1 MCVIQIQSVAI
12 AHFNLS
18 LSLSLSGTFP
28 TIQDRVETKILNYR
42 KYISVKVLY
51 IKKTYFLLKTEVLLL
66 KIVLN

>member
-1 MCVIQIQSVAI
+1 MCVIQIQSVEI

-18 LSLSLSGTFP
+18 LSLSSTFP

-51 IKKTYFLLKTEVLLL
+51 IKNNLFFIK
-66 KIVLN
+66 N